1 MNLIKSTGTFG
12 FFTLI
17 SRILGYL
24 RDILIAIFLGTGVL
38 ADAFFIAF
46 RIPNTFRRLF
56 SEGTFNAA
64 FVPSYAS
71 EITKGKKQSNKFAN
85 KIFNLLFLG
94 LLFLVFIVQIFMP
107 AFVSIIAPGFV
118 ENVEKMELA
127 ISLTRITFP
136 FLFFICLASF
146 FSAILNS
153 HNKFASASAAPIILN
168 LILIGI
174 LLFSKTLGDE
184 LVYYLSYG
192 VSFAGFLQLV
202 FLYKFVRKFYVLKF
216 YFSFD
221 RTKENNLI
229 DDKVKVFFKKLL
241 PSIFAS
247 GVTQINILVG
257 TIIASF
263 QASAVS
269 YLYYA
274 DRIYQINLAIA
285 GIAIGVVILP
295 QLSKYI
301 QSKKKSKILLI
312 QNKALELSL
321 FLTLPASAALLIAS
335 EEIISALFG
344 YGSFDK
350 VSVLNSG
357 KALYYFALGLPAF
370 SLIKVF
376 SSFFFANHNT
386 KIPFYISLF
395 SVLINIIISISYFNE
410 IGFIIIPIATT
421 ISSWLNAM
429 LLFVFL
435 KNRNLF
441 SFNNIFLVRFVKI
454 IAASLLMAI
463 FFNFLIIYFK
473 YELAFGQ
480 NIKSFYLIL
489 CITLSLL
496 FYLFVSYW
504 IKAFKV
510 SDIKLKY

>member
-1 MNLIKSTGTFG
+1 MNLLKSTGTFG

-38 ADAFFIAF
+38 ADAFFVAF

-64 FVPSYAS
+64 FVPSYTS
-71 EITKGKKQSNKFAN
+71 EIIKGKKSSNKFAN
-85 KIFNLLFLG
+85 DIFNLLFLG
-94 LLFLVFIVQIFMP
+94 LFFLLLVVQIFMP

-118 ENVEKMELA
+118 DDNEKMELA
-127 ISLTRITFP
+127 INLTRITFP

-153 HNKFASASAAPIILN
+153 HNKFGVASAAPIILN
-168 LILIGI
+168 IVLIGI

-192 VSFAGFLQLV
+192 VSLSGFFQLI
-202 FLYKFVRKFYVLKF
+202 FLSRFVRKYYSFKF
-216 YFSFD
+216 NF
-221 RTKENNLI
+221 KIKVN
-229 DDKVKVFFKKLL
+229 DKVKFFFKKLL
-241 PSIFAS
+241 PSIFSS
-247 GVTQINILVG
+247 GVTQINIMVG

-295 QLSKYI
+295 QLSKHV
-301 QSKKKSKILLI
+301 KAKRKDKISLI

-321 FLTLPASAALLIAS
+321 LLSLPASAALLIGS

-344 YGSFDK
+344 YGSFDEL
-350 VSVLNSG
+350 SVLNSS
-357 KALYYFALGLPAF
+357 KA
-370 SLIKVF
+370 F
-376 SSFFFANHNT
+376 SSFFFANHDT
-386 KIPFYISLF
+386 KIPFNISLI
-395 SVLINIIISISYFNE
+395 SVFVNIVISISYFSE

-421 ISSWLNAM
+421 ISSWLNAL
-429 LLFVFL
+429 LLFIFL
-435 KNRNLF
+435 KNKNLF
-441 SFNNIFLVRFVKI
+441 SFNNIFLINLIKI
-454 IAASLLMAI
+454 SGASILMAL
-463 FFNFLIIYFK
+463 FFNFLISYFQK
-473 YELAFGQ
+473 ELAFDQ

-489 CITLSLL
+489 TVVLSLL
-496 FYLFVSYW
+496 FYLIISYL
-504 IKAFKV
+504 IKAFKMN
-510 SDIKLKY
+510 DFKLKY

>member
-1 MNLIKSTGTFG
+1 MNLLKSTGTFG
-12 FFTLI
+12 FFTLL

-71 EITKGKKQSNKFAN
+71 EIVKGKKQSNKFAN
-85 KIFNLLFLG
+85 NIFNLLFLG
-94 LLFLVFIVQIFMP
+94 LLFLVLIVQIFMP

-136 FLFFICLASF
+136 FLLFVCLASF

-153 HNKFASASAAPIILN
+153 HNKFAAASAAPIILN
-168 LILIGI
+168 IILIGV
-174 LLFSKTLGDE
+174 LLFSKLLGDN
-184 LVYYLSYG
+184 LVFYLSYG

-202 FLYKFVRKFYVLKF
+202 FLYKFVRKFYSLKLDF
-216 YFSFD
+216 KIKTN
-221 RTKENNLI
+221 RKI
-229 DDKVKVFFKKLL
+229 KVFFKKLL

-285 GIAIGVVILP
+285 GIAIGVVVLP
-295 QLSKYI
+295 QLSKHI
-301 QSKKKSKILLI
+301 QTKKKSKIHLI

-344 YGSFDK
+344 YGSFDQ
-350 VSVLNSG
+350 VSVINSG

-376 SSFFFANHNT
+376 SSFFFANHDT

-395 SVLINIIISISYFNE
+395 SVLINIVISISYFNE

-421 ISSWLNAM
+421 ISSWFNAI
-429 LLFVFL
+429 LLFAFL
-435 KNRNLF
+435 KNRDLF
-441 SFNNIFLVRFVKI
+441 SFNKIFLVRFVKI
-454 IAASLLMAI
+454 IVASLLMAI
-463 FFNFLIIYFK
+463 FFNFLITYFK
-473 YELAFGQ
+473 YELAFNQ

-489 CITLSLL
+489 SVILSLL

-504 IKAFKV
+504 IKAFKT